1 MITKEYI
8 NLNSGQLHVAKA
20 GESGPR
26 IVLLHESPLSNRMYF
41 DVMTKMCTWAQV
53 LAPDTP
59 GYGQSTPLTSAATLS
74 DYASELIQGIRAWSN
89 GEKVVVGGIH
99 TGASL
104 SVEIANQAPDLCKG
118 LFLIGLPTYTEEM
131 RASRIKDYA
140 PSIEIKEDGSHV
152 MWAWERYR
160 AMWPTAP
167 LSHIQLATSDLIYN
181 LERYNW
187 AYLQAFK
194 YRAEE
199 KIKTLTC
206 PILMTAAEGE
216 FLFEGTKQLA
226 HIEGHEF
233 FGFPGVDWQGQVSL
247 RNPSDLDQAMKNFIQ
262 SI

>member
-1 MITKEYI
+1 MIIKEYI
-8 NLNSGQLHVAKA
+8 NLKSGQLHVAKA
-20 GESGPR
+20 GANGPR
-26 IVLLHESPLSNRMYF
+26 IVLLHESPLSNRIYC
-41 DVMTKMCTWAQV
+41 DVMGKLGKWSQV

-59 GYGQSTPLTSAATLS
+59 GYGQSTPLSSTATLS
-74 DYASELIQGIRAWSN
+74 DYAAQLIQGIRAWSN
-89 GEKVVVGGIH
+89 GEKVYLSGIH

-104 SVEIANQAPDLCKG
+104 SVEIANQAPELCAG
-118 LFLIGLPTYTEEM
+118 LVLIGLPTYSEEM

-167 LSHIQLATSDLIYN
+167 LSHIQLATADLIYN

-187 AYLQAFK
+187 AYLEAFK

-199 KIKTLTC
+199 KIKNVTC
-206 PILMTAAEGE
+206 PVLMTAAEGE

-226 HIEGHEF
+226 QIEGHEF

-247 RNPSDLDQAMKNFIQ
+247 RNPSDLDGALKKFIE
-262 SI
+262 SH

>member
-1 MITKEYI
+1 
-8 NLNSGQLHVAKA
+8 
-20 GESGPR
+20 
-26 IVLLHESPLSNRMYF
+26 MYF
-41 DVMTKMCTWAQV
+41 DVMTKIGTWGQV

-74 DYASELIQGIRAWSN
+74 DYAAELIQGIRAWSN

-194 YRAEE
+194 YAVAER
-199 KIKTLTC
+199 IKNVKCALR
-206 PILMTAAEGE
+206 ISAAEKE
-216 FLFEGTKQLA
+216 FLFAGSKKLAEQIKAEFTVFEGL
-226 HIEGHEF
+226 
-233 FGFPGVDWQGQVSL
+233 DGQVPL
-247 RNPSDLDQAMKNFIQ
+247 RAPDKFSAELKKFYESTIG
-262 SI
+262 SSK